1 VVVLQ
6 HSDSFDSNDPE
17 SPKKAAVAAAFDL
30 PVILTVLLTFCH
42 KRPNAKPG
50 ENGRR
55 IWAGQG

>member
-1 VVVLQ
+1 VPVLQ
-6 HSDSFDSNDPE
+6 HSDSFDFNDPE

-50 ENGRR
+50 ETGF
-55 IWAGQG
+55 ALGQG